1 MDCLFSILTPDYVTL
16 ALLPKSLPRPSA
28 IVDKEDALKAEA
40 LPSPPC
46 LITPDYVMR
55 ALLAKADKDED
66 DGTEERFDEVPDY
79 SAIIRAQGRLL

>member
-1 MDCLFSILTPDYVTL
+1 
-16 ALLPKSLPRPSA
+16 
-28 IVDKEDALKAEA
+28 
-40 LPSPPC
+40 
-46 LITPDYVMR
+46 MR